1 MSALAAPAEEQRWP
15 TCRPC
20 SVRRHAPASTAAGPC
35 YNIIHEPTGLLNDTE
50 DLATDAADVLQR
62 PETADNANLLL
73 FHYYSIGVVNAAVLM
88 HNTTDDVAVF
98 VAEPEDSLR

>member
-1 MSALAAPAEEQRWP
+1 MVDMQTMLCASG
-15 TCRPC
+15 
-20 SVRRHAPASTAAGPC
+20 HAPASTAAGPC

>member
-1 MSALAAPAEEQRWP
+1 M
-15 TCRPC
+15 
-20 SVRRHAPASTAAGPC
+20 RRHAPASTAAGPC
-35 YNIIHEPTGLLNDTE
+35 YNIIHEPTALLNDTE
-50 DLATDAADVLQR
+50 DLATDVANVLQR